1 MAKQGKGIRTRQY
14 NPTPTYAEYA
24 AAVVG
29 HKRGSRDAG
38 GAVIH
43 ATPASKRREYAS
55 QIWATRKQRGNRGLV
70 IPTMRLLRR
79 NGIEAVAEMSERFHG
94 TPATEEYEFIT
105 PIQVDIALADAGELV
120 AIGITSIEGE
130 PVDIGEFRGARLAMN
145 ATGNQ
150 MFIEGGDQGVDPADF
165 GIDES
170 ILHEFEVLGQ
180 ADSITYATIK
190 HHLGDQGG
198 DADYTH
204 DFGEEGGFGPLVIY
218 DTRNELLSF
227 AGGTYTIP
235 AEGIRN

>member
-1 MAKQGKGIRTRQY
+1 MAKRGKGTRTRQF
-14 NPTPTYAEYA
+14 NPTPSYAEYA
-24 AAVVG
+24 AAVAG

-43 ATPASKRREYAS
+43 ATPSNKRREYAS
-55 QIWATRKQRGNRGLV
+55 QIWATRKQRGNRSLV
-70 IPTMRLLRR
+70 IPSMRLLRR

-94 TPATEEYEFIT
+94 TPASEEYEFIT
-105 PIQVDIALADAGELV
+105 PMEVDIELADAGELV

-130 PVDIGEFRGARLAMN
+130 YLDLEDFRGARLAMN
-145 ATGNQ
+145 AAGNQ
-150 MFIEGGDQGVDPADF
+150 MFIEGGDQGVEAAKF

-170 ILHEFEVLGQ
+170 TLHEFEVLGQ

-198 DADYTH
+198 DADFTH

-235 AEGIRN
+235 TEGIRN